1 MARQDKKTY
10 ELTEAEQRDLTALIQ
25 QGKPLPEKYRFI
37 LFEDK
42 REVELVWNGKT
53 RDVCTTVLPFQT
65 LEHIDEP
72 RTETKV
78 QDDLF
83 DSRGRQLRGW
93 TNKLIWGD
101 NKLIL
106 SSLKAGALRQQIE
119 EAGGLKLI
127 YIDPPFDVGADFSMD
142 IEIGGETFHKEASV
156 LEHIAYRDTWGRG
169 ADSFIAMIYE
179 RLILMRDLLA
189 EDGSIYVHC
198 DWRVNAFIR
207 CAMNEV
213 FGANNFINEITWKRA
228 HTVKGNIGQG
238 SKYMGANTDT
248 LFAYAKCDSY
258 VFNNVFLPYSDEYIS
273 SFFKFTDAETGRRYR
288 LTSMIGPGGAA
299 KGNPSYEVMGI
310 TRYWRYSKATME
322 SLIAKGMIV
331 QTSPGTVPQ
340 KKQYLDEGLGVSIQ
354 SLWDDITGIGAASLE
369 GTHYPTQKP
378 EALLERIIK
387 ASSNPGDLVADFF
400 IGSGTTA
407 AVAEKLG
414 RKWIATDLGKFGIH
428 TTRKRLIGV
437 QRELKKAEKDFRAF
451 EVLNLGRYERAAY
464 LNIGGRLNASQ
475 KAQALAQK
483 EGEFRELILRAY
495 KATPLGGAT
504 ASNSP
509 GAGASA
515 PAQDGFFHGARN
527 GRLVVIGPIN
537 LPVGRLFVEEVITEC
552 RKRGASRA
560 DVLAFE
566 FEMGLFPAVLEEART
581 KGIDLAPKYIPAE
594 VFDKR
599 AVDKG
604 QVVFHDISFVEA
616 TPRYAKGRTNRDNLT
631 VSIELT
637 DFSVYYTQGAAE
649 AAIAAMKEGKSEVM
663 CEQGQLHKVSK
674 GKDGMVTKE
683 RLTKLWTDWV
693 DYWAVDFDYMSRKE
707 IIAVPVGTG
716 QGGVATLPGVD
727 APHGELALPEFEER
741 WTGGYIFENEWQS
754 FRTRQNREL
763 ELTTAEHTYDRA
775 GRYTVAVKVID
786 IFGNDTM
793 TLVPVNVG

>member
-1 MARQDKKTY
+1 MALTKKTY
-10 ELTEAEQRDLTALIQ
+10 ELTDAEQRDLFNLIQ

-65 LEHIDEP
+65 LEHVDEP
-72 RTETKV
+72 RAETRH
-78 QDDLF
+78 QSELF
-83 DSRGRQLRGW
+83 DGRGRQLQGW

-106 SSLKAGALRQQIE
+106 SSLKAGALRRQIE
-119 EAGGLKLI
+119 DAGGLKLI

-142 IEIGGETFHKEASV
+142 IEIGGETFHKEPNL
-156 LEHIAYRDTWGRG
+156 LEQIAYRDTWGRG
-169 ADSFIAMIYE
+169 ADSFISMIYE
-179 RLILMRDLLA
+179 RLALMHDLLSR
-189 EDGSIYVHC
+189 DGSIFLHC
-198 DWRVNAFIR
+198 DWRVSAYLRLVLDDIFGRANFR
-207 CAMNEV
+207 NELYWYYYNKMPDTRKGV
-213 FGANNFINEITWKRA
+213 FPRA
-228 HTVKGNIGQG
+228 
-238 SKYMGANTDT
+238 TDT
-248 LFAYAKCDSY
+248 ILWYVKDRQGGYQFEPLEEAREAAVRQLKRVKVDGKMINARDENGNVIYETRTERVVDNVWRISMLQPADKTENLF
-258 VFNNVFLPYSDEYIS
+258 F
-273 SFFKFTDAETGRRYR
+273 
-288 LTSMIGPGGAA
+288 
-299 KGNPSYEVMGI
+299 
-310 TRYWRYSKATME
+310 
-322 SLIAKGMIV
+322 
-331 QTSPGTVPQ
+331 
-340 KKQYLDEGLGVSIQ
+340 
-354 SLWDDITGIGAASLE
+354 
-369 GTHYPTQKP
+369 PTQKP
-378 EALLERIIK
+378 ETLVERIIK

-400 IGSGTTA
+400 CGSGTTA

-437 QRELKKAEKDFRAF
+437 QRELKAAEKDFRAF
-451 EVLNLGRYERAAY
+451 EVLNLGRYERQAY
-464 LNIGGRLNASQ
+464 LNVGGRLTGEQ
-475 KAQALAQK
+475 KEQALAQK
-483 EGEFRELILRAY
+483 EREFRELILRAY
-495 KATPLGGAT
+495 KSEALAENGLF
-504 ASNSP
+504 
-509 GAGASA
+509 
-515 PAQDGFFHGARN
+515 QGARA

-552 RKRGASRA
+552 RKRGASRV

-566 FEMGLFPAVLEEART
+566 FEMGLFPAVLEEARG

-616 TPRYAKGRTNRDNLT
+616 TPRYEKKNKLAVK
-631 VSIELT
+631 IELT

-649 AAIAAMKEGKSEVM
+649 AAIANLKEGKNGVI
-663 CEQGQLHKVSK
+663 CEAGQLYKVSK
-674 GKDGMVTKE
+674 SKEGIVTKE
-683 RLTKLWTDWV
+683 RLTKHWTDWV

-707 IIAVPVGTG
+707 IIKVPVGTG
-716 QGGVATLPGVD
+716 LSGVATLPGFE
-727 APHGELALPEFEER
+727 APQGELTLPQFEER

-754 FRTRQNREL
+754 FRTRQSRDL
-763 ELTTAEHTYDRA
+763 ELTTALHTYDRP

>member
-1 MARQDKKTY
+1 MARQEKKSY
-10 ELTEAEQRDLTALIQ
+10 DLSEAEQRDLVTLIQ
-25 QGKPLPEKYRFI
+25 DGKPLPEKYRFI

-72 RTETKV
+72 RAETKM
-78 QDDLF
+78 QEDLF
-83 DSRGRQLRGW
+83 DGRGRQLRGW
-93 TNKLIWGD
+93 SNKLIWGD

-106 SSLKAGALRQQIE
+106 SSLKSGALRQQIE
-119 EAGGLKLI
+119 DAGGLKLI

-142 IEIGGETFHKEASV
+142 IEVGGETFHKEANL
-156 LEHIAYRDTWGRG
+156 LEQIAYRDTWGRG
-169 ADSFIAMIYE
+169 ADSFISMIYE

-189 EDGSIYVHC
+189 NDGTIYLHC

-207 CAMNEV
+207 VVMNEV
-213 FGANNFINEITWKRA
+213 FGTDNFINEITWKRA

-248 LFAYAKCDSY
+248 LLAYSKSDQY
-258 VFNNVFLPYSDEYIS
+258 VFNNIFTPYSDEYINT
-273 SFFKFTDAETGRRYR
+273 FFKYSDPVSGRRYR

-310 TRYWRYSKATME
+310 TRYWRYSQSTMD
-322 SLIAKGMIV
+322 SLISKGMIV

-340 KKQYLDEGLGVSIQ
+340 KKQYLDEGAGVSVQ
-354 SLWDDITGIGAASLE
+354 SLWDDITGIGASSRE
-369 GTHYPTQKP
+369 GTDYPTQKP
-378 EALLERIIK
+378 EALLERIIRT
-387 ASSNPGDLVADFF
+387 SSNEGDLVADFF
-400 IGSGTTA
+400 VGSGTTA

-414 RKWIATDLGKFGIH
+414 RKWIASDLGKFGIH

-437 QRELKKAEKDFRAF
+437 QREKKSIEEDFRAF
-451 EVLNLGRYERAAY
+451 EVLNLGRYERQAY
-464 LNIGGRLNASQ
+464 LNVGGRLTAQQ

-483 EGEFRELILRAY
+483 ENEFRSLILRAY
-495 KATPLGGAT
+495 KGTEFGGSEGT
-504 ASNSP
+504 QP
-509 GAGASA
+509 
-515 PAQDGFFHGARN
+515 QDGFFHGARN

-552 RKRGASRA
+552 RKRGASRV

-566 FEMGLFPAVLEEART
+566 FEMGLFPAVLEEARN
-581 KGIDLAPKYIPAE
+581 KGIDLAPKHIPAE

-599 AVDKG
+599 AVEKG

-616 TPRYAKGRTNRDNLT
+616 VPRYEKKNKLT
-631 VSIELT
+631 VRIELT
-637 DFSVYYTQGAAE
+637 DFSVYYNQGTAE
-649 AAIAAMKEGKSEVM
+649 ATIAAMKDGKSGIL
-663 CEQGQLHKVSK
+663 CEQGQLYKVSK
-674 GKDGMVTKE
+674 SKDGIVKKEKITKH
-683 RLTKLWTDWV
+683 WTDWV
-693 DYWAVDFDYMSRKE
+693 DYWAVDYDYMSRKE
-707 IIAVPVGTG
+707 IIKVPVGA
-716 QGGVATLPGVD
+716 GVSGIVSLSGDQASRSEPADLD
-727 APHGELALPEFEER
+727 FEER
-741 WTGGYIFENEWQS
+741 WTGGFIFENEWQS
-754 FRTRQNREL
+754 FRTRQDRDL
-763 ELTTAEHTYDRA
+763 ELTTATHTYDRP